1 MNIAIILAGGV
12 GARTGQDVPKQFLCI
27 DNKPV
32 LVYTLEKFQK
42 CDAIDKI
49 VVAGLE
55 GWELVVKA
63 YAMQFGIDKLH
74 KVITGGENRQGSIC
88 NAVFAVEDIAGE
100 NDIVCVYDAN
110 RPAIDERIIA
120 KGVQMMEQGSE
131 AIVGVT
137 ACYDTMF
144 TSDLERDNI
153 LGPANRDVLMNGT
166 GPDYIHYHNLRRLM
180 DKYRDYPKALTVAE
194 MCLLDNL
201 PLKALETSSKCF
213 KITTVDD
220 VEIFKALLH
229 ADKYTWLK

>member
-12 GARTGQDVPKQFLCI
+12 GSRTGQDVPKQFLCI

-63 YAMQFGIDKLH
+63 YAMQFGIEKLH
-74 KVITGGENRQGSIC
+74 KVVTGGENRQGSIF
-88 NAVFAVEDIAGE
+88 NAAVAMNDIADE
-100 NDIVCVYDAN
+100 NAIVCVYDAN
-110 RPAIDERIIA
+110 RPAIDEAIIA
-120 KGVQMMEQGSE
+120 KGFELIQEGNK
-131 AIVGVT
+131 AAVGVT

-144 TSDLERDNI
+144 VSDLERENI
-153 LGPANRDVLMNGT
+153 LGPANRDVLMSGT
-166 GPDYIHYHNLRRLM
+166 GPDYIRYDDLCRLVE
-180 DKYRDYPKALTVAE
+180 KYREHPKALTVAE
-194 MCLLDNL
+194 MCILDKL
-201 PLKALETSSKCF
+201 PLTALETSSKCF

-220 VEIFKALLH
+220 IEMFKALLH